1 MGTSHKNLELSLL
14 ILRIGVTIVMAVW
27 VLDKFFNP
35 GHAAAVFG
43 GFYGLSGIAENLF
56 VFVGIA
62 QAVIV
67 VCFFVGIAKFWSR
80 LAVLLMAAAGTL
92 TPFAKY
98 LDPFSGPNILFFAA
112 WPMFAAAI
120 VLFLMRDSDTLVSRV

>member
-1 MGTSHKNLELSLL
+1 MSGSPKNLSISLL
-14 ILRIGVTIVMAVW
+14 ILRIGLTIVMAVW
-27 VLDKFFNP
+27 TMDKFVNP

-43 GFYGLSGIAENLF
+43 GFYGLDGIAESLFLF
-56 VFVGIA
+56 VGVA
-62 QAVIV
+62 QAFIL
-67 VCFFVGIAKFWSR
+67 VCFFFGVFKFWSR

-112 WPMFAAAI
+112 WPMLAAAL
-120 VLFLMRDSDTLVSRV
+120 VLFLMRDSDQLLSA